1 MFGLGAGSGA
11 GYLLRPPPAEEIV
24 INPCGDSGLGVEIHA
39 SGDAD
44 AHGEETHD
52 QTDDGHSAPE
62 FVKLNNQF
70 VVPVV
75 EGNDVAA
82 LVILSISLEVTNG
95 STEAVFQKEPKLRDE
110 FLQVL
115 FDHANAGGFRG
126 TFTSSNNMEVLRGA
140 LLEAARKS
148 LGSIVRDVLII
159 DIVRQDT

>member
-11 GYLLRPPPAEEIV
+11 GYLLRPPPAEEVV
-24 INPCGDSGLGVEIHA
+24 IDPGENGGAESESHSAGDME
-39 SGDAD
+39 
-44 AHGEETHD
+44 AHGETSHAE
-52 QTDDGHSAPE
+52 TDDGHSAPE

-75 EGNDVAA
+75 EGNDVTA
-82 LVILSISLEVTNG
+82 LVILSISLEVTPG
-95 STEAVFQKEPKLRDE
+95 STEAVFQREPKLRDE

-115 FDHANAGGFRG
+115 FDHANTGGFSG

-148 LGSIVRDVLII
+148 LGPTVRDVLII
-159 DIVRQDT
+159 DFVRQDT